1 MKIVQFI
8 AENGSTIFG
17 VEVPKDAITFS
28 IEMEDYPQLSY
39 YSKRPPESEG
49 KSIDP
54 MVCTIPKMG
63 KAYGTFNTKTN
74 KFNFKVPDEWVKK
87 GIPLDGYYDPD
98 YTTEELLAQDILREL
113 KNFKETPER
122 ILIIESNI

>member
-87 GIPLDGYYDPD
+87 GIPLDGYYDPEIID
-98 YTTEELLAQDILREL
+98 GCYPECLQLTQKDRENGIFACINLA
-113 KNFKETPER
+113 N
-122 ILIIESNI
+122 